1 MDITA
6 QMGVSIGILMTEII
20 MEDSTVATMTATI
33 IRGRDRD
40 VCRLKGN
47 SS

>member
-6 QMGVSIGILMTEII
+6 QMGASIGILMTEII
-20 MEDSTVATMTATI
+20 MEDSTVATMTDTI

-40 VCRLKGN
+40 VCHLKGN